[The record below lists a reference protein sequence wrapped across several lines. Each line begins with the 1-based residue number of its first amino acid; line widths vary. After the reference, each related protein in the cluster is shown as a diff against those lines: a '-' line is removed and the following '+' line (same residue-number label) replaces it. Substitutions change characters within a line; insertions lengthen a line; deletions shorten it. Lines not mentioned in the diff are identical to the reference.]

1 MKRKFNILLVLSF
14 FIISLFSYKANI
26 SQANIY
32 DVAPATSP
40 VSFRITLSES
50 TQHINLPVSH
60 NLNYKGS
67 GSYIVIIDTGIEKS
81 HPFFQDRVALEACF
95 SVRCPN
101 GSREMIGSGAA
112 VPVHWHG
119 THVAGIAAGYNS
131 AFTGVAPEAKIIAIN
146 VFDSSGAAYDSDII
160 KALSW
165 VSTISSQYNI
175 VSVNMSLG
183 GSMTFTG
190 TCDNYI
196 PEMTSAIKNLKDKNI
211 ATVVSSGNNYAFGMS
226 APACISHSVSVAA
239 TERTQDKVTTFSN
252 ISTHTDLAAPGSG
265 IISSKLMG
273 SYSSASGTS
282 MSAPF
287 ITGAFA
293 VYRSAYG
300 VHSVDKVVSDFQNS
314 GKNALDTYTNIT
326 VKRFDFTNLFTSSP
340 SPTTTTTSTLPPT
353 TSTTV
358 VVSPTTTTLP
368 VVTTTTISPPTTS
381 PPSPPEKLP
390 YIPKPL
396 LLELNGFSKKFVWV
410 KYRDPYMNKSFIS
423 YYNLVCND
431 SFSYHL
437 PISSL
442 YSLHSFKLEVS
453 PSLIDY
459 CYLSPVTIYGTTS
472 PSSSVRKIYPSNKKK
487 SSLKNSSP
495 KSFSYDRIK
504 STTYS
509 NKINIYKKKKKKNN
523 KSFIIKRN
531 NYDLRTYNK

>member
-1 MKRKFNILLVLSF
+1 MKRKYNILLVVSF
-14 FIISLFSYKANI
+14 FVISLFSYKANT
-26 SQANIY
+26 SQANSY

-40 VSFRITLSES
+40 VLFRITLSES
-50 TQHINLPVSH
+50 TKHINLPVSH
-60 NLNYKGS
+60 NFNYKGS
-67 GSYIVIIDTGIEKS
+67 GSYIVIIDTGIEKF

-101 GSREMIGSGAA
+101 GSREMIGPGAA
-112 VPVHWHG
+112 TPVHWHG

-131 AFTGVAPEAKIIAIN
+131 TFTGVAPEAKIIAIN
-146 VFDSSGAAYDSDII
+146 VFDPSGAAYDSDII

-175 VSVNMSLG
+175 TSVNMSLG

-196 PEMTSAIKNLKDKNI
+196 PQMTSAIKILKDKNI

-239 TERTQDKVTTFSN
+239 TERTQDRVTTFSN
-252 ISTHTDLAAPGSG
+252 INRYTHLAAPGSA
-265 IISSKLMG
+265 IISSRLMG

-293 VYRSAYG
+293 IYRSAYG
-300 VHSVDKVVSDFQNS
+300 VYSVDKVVSDFQNS

-326 VKRFDFTNLFTSSP
+326 VKRLDFTNLFNSSP
-340 SPTTTTTSTLPPT
+340 TPTTTTTSTIP

-358 VVSPTTTTLP
+358 PPTATTTTTTLP
-368 VVTTTTISPPTTS
+368 VVTTTTTIPSPLP
-381 PPSPPEKLP
+381 PPEKLP
-390 YIPKPL
+390 YIPRPL
-396 LLELNGFSKKFVWV
+396 LLELNGFSKKFIWV

-423 YYNLVCND
+423 YYNLICND
-431 SFSYHL
+431 SLSYQL

-453 PSLIDY
+453 PSFIDY
-459 CYLSPVTIYGTTS
+459 CYMSPVTIYGTTS
-472 PSSSVRKIYPSNKKK
+472 PSSSVRNIYPSNKKK
-487 SSLKNSSP
+487 SSSKKSSFN
-495 KSFSYDRIK
+495 SFSYDRIK

-509 NKINIYKKKKKKNN
+509 NKINIYKKKKKKKN

-531 NYDLRTYNK
+531 KYDLRTYNK